1 MAFNPKHDSGAH
13 APGGKTGHLSPL
25 LKQSSDVIVSHGE
38 GAYIHDTAGK
48 RYLDFSSGIGVT
60 ATGHCHP
67 KVVAAAQEQAGKLVH
82 GQYAI
87 LMHQPMMALVERLA
101 ERMPGDIDSLF
112 FSNAG
117 TEAVEASLRLARQ
130 ATGRP
135 NIITFQGGFHGRTM
149 GALSVTTSSVGL
161 RAGLQPMM
169 GGVVVAP
176 FPNTYR
182 LQMDEKTATDF
193 CLRELDNIF
202 ATYSSPCETAAML
215 IEPVQGE
222 SGYVPANTAFMQG
235 LRERC
240 DAHKLLLIADEV
252 QSGYGRTGKFWAH
265 EHYAVHPDIV
275 ITAKGLASGFP
286 LSAIGARQDLMGKGW
301 PGSQGGT
308 YGGNA
313 VACAA
318 ALATLDVIEEEGL
331 VENAAE
337 QGAHLRERLD
347 QLQAAFPEIGDVR
360 GKGLMIGTEMVNA
373 EGKPDGDRAMRILKA
388 AEKRGL
394 LLIRCGAYG
403 GQIVR
408 WLPPLIV
415 TREQIDVAMDVFEQ
429 VLQETRG

>member
-1 MAFNPKHDSGAH
+1 MAHNPNHQDAQPL
-13 APGGKTGHLSPL
+13 AGKTGHLSPL
-25 LKQSSDVIVSHGE
+25 LKQSSDVVVSHGE

-48 RYLDFSSGIGVT
+48 RYLDFTSGIGVT

-67 KVVAAAQEQAGKLVH
+67 KVVAAAQAQAGKLVH

-87 LMHQPMMALVERLA
+87 VKHQPMLELVDRLSR
-101 ERMPGDIDSLF
+101 RMPGDIDSLF

-117 TEAVEASLRLARQ
+117 TEAVEASLRLARH

-182 LQMDEKTATDF
+182 LGWDEKTATDF
-193 CLRELDNIF
+193 CLRELDNIL

-215 IEPVQGE
+215 VEPIQGE
-222 SGYVPANTAFMQG
+222 SGYVPASTAFMQG

-240 DAHKLLLIADEV
+240 DQHKLLLIVDEV
-252 QSGYGRTGKFWAH
+252 QSGYGRSGRFWAH
-265 EHYAVHPDIV
+265 EYFDVHPDVV

-286 LSAIGARQDLMGKGW
+286 LSAIGATEELMGRGW

-318 ALATLDVIEEEGL
+318 AVATLQVIDEEGL

-337 QGAHLRERLD
+337 QGAHLRQRLE
-347 QLQAAFPEIGDVR
+347 QIQASFPEIGDVR
-360 GKGLMIGTEMVNA
+360 GKGLMQGTEMINA
-373 EGKPDGDRAMRILKA
+373 DGKPDGDRALRIIKA

-403 GQIVR
+403 GQVVR
-408 WLPPLIV
+408 WLPPLVIN
-415 TREQIDVAMDVFEQ
+415 REQIDFAMDVFEEA
-429 VLQETRG
+429 LKETRGH